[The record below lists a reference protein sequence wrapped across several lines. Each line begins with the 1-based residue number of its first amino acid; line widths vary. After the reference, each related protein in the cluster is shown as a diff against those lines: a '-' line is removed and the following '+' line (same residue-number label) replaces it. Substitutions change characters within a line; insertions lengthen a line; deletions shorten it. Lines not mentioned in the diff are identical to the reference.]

1 MSPRF
6 EPHPSRRVA
15 AVSGA
20 SSGIGEASARA
31 LAAAGFPVVLGARR
45 VARCEAI
52 AAEIRAAGGEATA
65 VPLDVQDPVSI
76 KDFAAA
82 AGEVDVLVSSAGDVV
97 LHRAHNVEPT
107 EFSAALDLNLVG
119 AQRLVSQFVPS
130 MVGRHRGDV
139 VFITSDAVRLPR
151 PLMSAYVA
159 AKWGLEGVARTL
171 QMELEGTG
179 VRASIVRP
187 GPTLT
192 GMGSTWT
199 EEMLQPA
206 VDAWLQ
212 WGLARH
218 DHFLQPAHV
227 AAAVVAAVSM
237 PRGAHMTLVE
247 VEPEAPVVA
256 PEARQRNRE
265 GQK

>member
-6 EPHPSRRVA
+6 QPHPPRRVT

-52 AAEIRAAGGEATA
+52 AAEIRDAGGEATA
-65 VPLDVQDPVSI
+65 VGLDVRDAGSV

-82 AGEVDVLVSSAGDVV
+82 AGEVDVLVSSAGDVQ
-97 LHRAHNVEPT
+97 LHTAHDT
-107 EFSAALDLNLVG
+107 DIGDFTGQLDLNLVG
-119 AQRLVSQFVPS
+119 AQRLISQFVPP
-130 MVGRHRGDV
+130 MVERGRGDV
-139 VFITSDAVRLPR
+139 VLISSDAVRLPR
-151 PLMSAYVA
+151 PKMAAYVA
-159 AKWGLEGVARTL
+159 SKWALEGVARTM

-179 VRASIVRP
+179 VRTSIVRP

-206 VDAWLQ
+206 IEAWLQ

-218 DHFLQPAHV
+218 DNFLQPAHV
-227 AAAVVAAVSM
+227 AAAVVAVVSM
-237 PRGAHMTLVE
+237 PRGAHVTLVE
-247 VEPEAPVVA
+247 VEPEGPIRK
-256 PEARQRNRE
+256 E
-265 GQK
+265 QK

>member
-6 EPHPSRRVA
+6 DPHPSRRVA

-31 LAAAGFPVVLGARR
+31 LAAAGFPVVLGALR

-52 AAEIRAAGGEATA
+52 AAEIRDAGGEATA
-65 VPLDVQDPVSI
+65 VALDVQDPASI

-82 AGEVDVLVSSAGDVV
+82 AGEVDVLVSSAGDVQ
-97 LHRAHNVEPT
+97 LHTAHDADIGDFTGPLE
-107 EFSAALDLNLVG
+107 LNPVG
-119 AQRLVSQFVPS
+119 PQRLISQFVPA
-130 MVGRHRGDV
+130 MVERGRGDV
-139 VFITSDAVRLPR
+139 VLVSSDAVRLPR
-151 PLMSAYVA
+151 PKMAAYVA
-159 AKWGLEGVARTL
+159 SKWALEGLARTL

-206 VDAWLQ
+206 IEAWLQ

-218 DHFLQPAHV
+218 DSFLQPAHV
-227 AAAVVAAVSM
+227 AAAVVAVVSM

-247 VEPEAPVVA
+247 VEPEAPVKN
-256 PEARQRNRE
+256 ENQR
-265 GQK
+265 

>member
-6 EPHPSRRVA
+6 EPHPPRRVA

-52 AAEIRAAGGEATA
+52 AAEIRDAGGEATA
-65 VPLDVQDPVSI
+65 VALDVQDPASI

-82 AGEVDVLVSSAGDVV
+82 AGEVDVVVSSAGDVL
-97 LHRAHNVEPT
+97 LHSAHGIEPS

-119 AQRLVSQFVPS
+119 AQRLVSQFVPA
-130 MVGRHRGDV
+130 MVERRRGDV

-192 GMGSTWT
+192 GMGSTWS

-206 VDAWLQ
+206 VDAWLR

-218 DHFLQPAHV
+218 DNFLQPAHV
-227 AAAVVAAVSM
+227 AAAVVSVVSM

-247 VEPEAPVVA
+247 VEPEAPVSKERK
-256 PEARQRNRE
+256 P
-265 GQK
+265 